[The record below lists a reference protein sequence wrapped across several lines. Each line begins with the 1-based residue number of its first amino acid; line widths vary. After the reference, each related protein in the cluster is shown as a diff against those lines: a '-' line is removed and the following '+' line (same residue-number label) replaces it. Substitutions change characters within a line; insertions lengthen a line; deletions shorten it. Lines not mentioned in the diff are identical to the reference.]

1 MPLLGLANSPMLFFE
16 LVAILIRKWLTGGQ
30 LVDSRVFPVLQ
41 NGRRHPFFVDE
52 RSTNIRAVTMR
63 LDTRPSERQ
72 RVDDYVSH
80 LSSLEAAPVAGG
92 LDP

>member
-1 MPLLGLANSPMLFFE
+1 MASTPSEPTAKPENEEIIAYRRETICPSIIPRLPNAVADAGEFTHAFFE

-52 RSTNIRAVTMR
+52 RTLTF
-63 LDTRPSERQ
+63 
-72 RVDDYVSH
+72 
-80 LSSLEAAPVAGG
+80 AP
-92 LDP
+92 

>member
-1 MPLLGLANSPMLFFE
+1 

-30 LVDSRVFPVLQ
+30 PVDSRLFPVLQ

-63 LDTRPSERQ
+63 LNTRPPEGQ
-72 RVDDYVSH
+72 RLDVSH
-80 LSSLEAAPVAGG
+80 EASAHLRPPPWRAV